1 MFIIKPTKLQF
12 QSPIRRGGLSATQL
26 GLGTQLELM
35 VWVQFPASVTGFL
48 CVLRQPPSSAPWLTS
63 SFVQWRL
70 SSSHSLWAQRLL
82 ILLKDMDVAMGR
94 ATLETRVREV
104 CFLTGDSHPCCLHYC
119 VKEERKL
126 FLDLKRVD
134 FFLSKSFS
142 PIFLWSLAAPV
153 QQQAFGIFPV
163 SHLSLLSLSAYGFE
177 SLLSAQYMH
186 LAQPNGSE
194 TQLLSSP
201 NLRGDLLTR
210 KHGCV

>member
-63 SFVQWRL
+63 SFVQWR
-70 SSSHSLWAQRLL
+70 SSSSRSLWAQRLL
-82 ILLKDMDVAMGR
+82 MLLKDVDVVMGR

-104 CFLTGDSHPCCLHYC
+104 CFLTGDSHPCCLHFC

-126 FLDLKRVD
+126 FPDLKRGD
-134 FFLSKSFS
+134 FFLSKSFR
-142 PIFLWSLAAPV
+142 PISLWSLAAQTP
-153 QQQAFGIFPV
+153 QSAAACIWKIPC
-163 SHLSLLSLSAYGFE
+163 LSPF
-177 SLLSAQYMH
+177 SAQSVCLWLWVTPACSIRAPGTTQWDQKHSFCH
-186 LAQPNGSE
+186 LPTYVEVS
-194 TQLLSSP
+194 
-201 NLRGDLLTR
+201 
-210 KHGCV
+210 